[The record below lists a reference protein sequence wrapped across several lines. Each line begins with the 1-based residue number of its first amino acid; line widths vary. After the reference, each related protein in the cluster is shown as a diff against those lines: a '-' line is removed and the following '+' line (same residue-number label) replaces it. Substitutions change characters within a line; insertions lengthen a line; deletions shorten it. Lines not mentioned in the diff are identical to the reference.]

1 VNLLVTYFEIGGK
14 LVELEETFQDMTGLG
29 PSRSAASKEAI
40 YQVLQTFDI
49 IEPSIENLLS
59 SNVELTWEDLGR
71 LTGATAGV
79 VVAISTSPLTLVDGV
94 LAIADAAWWVANATF
109 TKRSM
114 ATGAR
119 VGAYVDTKF
128 DTTPGDIYHALEY
141 QRVKTTNSLW
151 M

>member
-1 VNLLVTYFEIGGK
+1 MNLLVTYFEIGGK

-59 SNVELTWEDLGR
+59 SNVELTWEDVGR
-71 LTGATAGV
+71 LTGAGIGV
-79 VVAISTSPLTLVDGV
+79 GVAVASYWTTWLDGPLPIIDYAWLV
-94 LAIADAAWWVANATF
+94 AQATF
-109 TKRSM
+109 TNRSM

-119 VGAYVDTKF
+119 VGAYVDSQT
-128 DTTPGDIYHALEY
+128 DTTPSDIYHALEF